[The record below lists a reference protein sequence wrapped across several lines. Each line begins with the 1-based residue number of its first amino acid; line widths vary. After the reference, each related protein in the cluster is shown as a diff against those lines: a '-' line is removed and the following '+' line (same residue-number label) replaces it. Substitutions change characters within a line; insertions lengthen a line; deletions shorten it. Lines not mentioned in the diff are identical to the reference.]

1 MPPTDWWQIHI
12 PYFFHIDSC
21 SLSNLVFNP
30 GDFVNVDSSCEEIL
44 FLEESLFWRDADRS

>member
-21 SLSNLVFNP
+21 LLSNLVFNP